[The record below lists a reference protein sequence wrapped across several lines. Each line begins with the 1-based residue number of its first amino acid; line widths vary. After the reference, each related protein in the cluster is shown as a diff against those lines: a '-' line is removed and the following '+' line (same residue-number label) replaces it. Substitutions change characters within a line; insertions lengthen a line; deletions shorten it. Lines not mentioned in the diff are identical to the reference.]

1 MDEKFALLGM
11 SLVDGIGSSRLRKLE
26 AVFGTASEAWRRRRD
41 WTRAAGIGEATAAAA
56 LKVSERDIERQW
68 RAMEAVGA
76 RLVTDADPEYPVGLR
91 HVATPPRF
99 LFVRGR
105 VPADYGMSVAIVGA
119 RKAAGPGLDT
129 ARALARDLA
138 AVGLVVVSGLARG
151 IDGAAHRG
159 ALDAGG
165 RTVAVLGC
173 GLDVAY
179 PREHELLMEDIV
191 ADGGIVT
198 EYPMGTPPLPH
209 HFPAR
214 NRLIA
219 GLSRGV
225 VLMECGLRSGA
236 LYTAHFAL
244 ECGREVMAVPG
255 DVHRWGSQGPN
266 EWIRQG
272 ATLVRHAADVLLALG
287 WTSLPAS
294 HAGAGPLAGGADA
307 PRGSGDAA
315 GRLLARLQ
323 RSGPLSLDELAVAMD
338 MPVEEAA
345 AALTWLELLG
355 RVRREAGGRFTAYD

>member
-1 MDEKFALLGM
+1 M
-11 SLVDGIGSSRLRKLE
+11 
-26 AVFGTASEAWRRRRD
+26 
-41 WTRAAGIGEATAAAA
+41 
-56 LKVSERDIERQW
+56 
-68 RAMEAVGA
+68 
-76 RLVTDADPEYPVGLR
+76 VTDADPEYPVGLR
-91 HVATPPRF
+91 HMATPPRF
-99 LFVRGR
+99 LFVRGPR
-105 VPADYGMSVAIVGA
+105 ARGLWMSVAIVGA

-129 ARALARDLA
+129 AHALARDLA

-198 EYPMGTPPLPH
+198 EYPMATPPLPH
-209 HFPAR
+209 HFPTR

-225 VLMECGLRSGA
+225 VLMECGLREPSSVCRTFRPGVRSRSD
-236 LYTAHFAL
+236 
-244 ECGREVMAVPG
+244 GRSRRRA
-255 DVHRWGSQGPN
+255 S
-266 EWIRQG
+266 
-272 ATLVRHAADVLLALG
+272 LG
-287 WTSLPAS
+287 EPRPQRMDSARRD
-294 HAGAGPLAGGADA
+294 AGPPRGRRTAGPRLDVFACVPRRSRAARGARTA
-307 PRGSGDAA
+307 PRGPGDTA

-345 AALTWLELLG
+345 TALTWLELLG

>member
-1 MDEKFALLGM
+1 
-11 SLVDGIGSSRLRKLE
+11 
-26 AVFGTASEAWRRRRD
+26 
-41 WTRAAGIGEATAAAA
+41 
-56 LKVSERDIERQW
+56 
-68 RAMEAVGA
+68 MEAVGAA

-99 LFVRGR
+99 LFVRGH

-129 ARALARDLA
+129 AHTLARDLA
-138 AVGLVVVSGLARG
+138 TVGLVVVSGLARG
-151 IDGAAHRG
+151 IDGAAHA
-159 ALDAGG
+159 ALWMPAVS
-165 RTVAVLGC
+165 TVAVLGC

-179 PREHELLMEDIV
+179 PPEHELLMEDIV

-236 LYTAHFAL
+236 LYTATFRPGVRSRSD
-244 ECGREVMAVPG
+244 GRSRRRA
-255 DVHRWGSQGPN
+255 S
-266 EWIRQG
+266 
-272 ATLVRHAADVLLALG
+272 LG
-287 WTSLPAS
+287 EPRPQRMDSARRD
-294 HAGAGPLAGGADA
+294 AGPPRGRRTVGPRLDVFACVPRRSRAPRAARAA
-307 PRGSGDAA
+307 PRGPGDAA

-338 MPVEEAA
+338 MPVEEAGRGVDVAGTVGPCA
-345 AALTWLELLG
+345 ARSRRPVH
-355 RVRREAGGRFTAYD
+355 RV